1 MMSDWIQSVS
11 PVPQA
16 QAVLKEQGSEVA
28 SNPLVFPT
36 EDMYQRLK
44 GYRTLTP
51 DEQERWDDLFTA
63 VYQS

>member
-1 MMSDWIQSVS
+1 
-11 PVPQA
+11 
-16 QAVLKEQGSEVA
+16 VLQEQGSDVA

-36 EDMYQRLK
+36 EETYARLK

-51 DEQERWDDLFTA
+51 DEQQRWDDLFTP